1 MLESIITSRTRIN
14 LLLRFFLNSN
24 NKAWLR
30 LLESEFKESSN
41 AIRYE
46 LSRMEKAKLLISY
59 HQGNKK
65 IYQANTKHPL
75 YPEIK
80 SLLMKHFGL
89 DRVLER
95 VTTKLGNLE
104 EVYLVGKLAE
114 GQDSRL
120 IDLWIVGENIDKT
133 FLIEIIEKAENKI
146 GRKIRY
152 LILDKKE
159 FEELSNS
166 KSKSE
171 LLLLWEA

>member
-1 MLESIITSRTRIN
+1 MLETIITSRTRIN
-14 LLLRFFLNSN
+14 LLLKFFLNSK

-30 LLESEFKESSN
+30 LLESEFNESSN
-41 AIRYE
+41 AIRHE
-46 LSRMEKAKLLISY
+46 LVRMEKAKLLISY

-65 IYQANTKHPL
+65 IYQANINHPL

-104 EVYLVGKLAE
+104 EVYLVGKLAQ
-114 GQDSRL
+114 GQDSRI
-120 IDLWIVGENIDKT
+120 IDLWIIGNDIDKT
-133 FLIEIIEKAENKI
+133 FLLEIIEKAENKI

-152 LILDKKE
+152 LILDNKE
-159 FEELSNS
+159 FKELSNN
-166 KSKSE
+166 KSESE
-171 LLLLWEA
+171 LLLLWKA